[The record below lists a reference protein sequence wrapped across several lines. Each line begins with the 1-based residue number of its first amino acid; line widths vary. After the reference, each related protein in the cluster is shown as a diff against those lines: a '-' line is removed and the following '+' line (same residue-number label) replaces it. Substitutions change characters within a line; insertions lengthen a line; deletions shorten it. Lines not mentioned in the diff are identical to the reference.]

1 MEITRGELE
10 KIYRDNTVDKAMKL
24 LGIRSPIALYRLLDR
39 AGIEKKRPDKTPR
52 RKTDI
57 KIVG

>member
-1 MEITRGELE
+1 MEITRAELE
-10 KIYRDNTVDKAMKL
+10 KIYRDNTIDAAMRI

-39 AGIEKKRPDKTPR
+39 AGIQKKRPDKKPR
-52 RKTDI
+52 LKTDI

>member
-1 MEITRGELE
+1 MEITRAELE
-10 KIYRDNTVDKAMKL
+10 KIYRDNTVDGAMAI
-24 LGIRSPIALYRLLDR
+24 LGIRSPIALYRLLGR

-52 RKTDI
+52 LKTNI